1 MLDDRQEQLA
11 DAMRASQQDMNAFAP
26 IYEAFV
32 ERIYSYCLYRVRS
45 VADAEDLTSQ
55 VFARAMDKCHT
66 FNGDNVGAWLFRIA
80 YHITVDYYRAKR
92 PEPLPPSQL
101 SVLSAPDTSP
111 LDRVIQDEELAY
123 LDELLAKLDEDKRN
137 LLLLRITADLSA
149 SEVGEVVGKSA
160 TAVRTE
166 IHRIIQ
172 QLKRT
177 AVLYSA
183 GD

>member
-1 MLDDRQEQLA
+1 MPDNQEKLA
-11 DAMRASQQDMNAFAP
+11 DAMRASQHDMTAFAP
-26 IYEAFV
+26 IYEAFAG
-32 ERIYSYCLYRVRS
+32 RIYSYCLYRVRS

-66 FNGDNVGAWLFRIA
+66 FKGDNVGAWLFRIA
-80 YHITVDYYRAKR
+80 YHITVGYYCTKR
-92 PEPLPPSQL
+92 PDPLSPSQL

-111 LDRVIQDEELAY
+111 LDRVIQDEEMAY
-123 LDELLAKLDEDKRN
+123 LDDLLAKLDEDKRN

-149 SEVGEVVGKSA
+149 AEVGEIVGKSA